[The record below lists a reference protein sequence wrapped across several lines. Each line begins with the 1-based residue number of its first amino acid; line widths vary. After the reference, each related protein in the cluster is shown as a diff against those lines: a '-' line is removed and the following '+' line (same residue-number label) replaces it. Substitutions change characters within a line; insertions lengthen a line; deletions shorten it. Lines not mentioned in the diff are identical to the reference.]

1 MKRLILLR
9 HAKSAWDQ
17 TSLDDKDRPLNER
30 GRHDAPRMGQWLAA
44 SGFVPD
50 TVLCSTAVRTRET
63 WALVA
68 PALPKSP
75 NILFEDLLYLAS
87 EDEMLSALRA
97 ADGDCVMMIGH
108 MPGIGTLAADLR
120 KKGPMLHGLFA
131 KYPTCTASV
140 INFDIDDWSQV
151 KHGSGTLLAF
161 QVPKEL

>member
-9 HAKSAWDQ
+9 HAKSAWE
-17 TSLDDKDRPLNER
+17 TPNLDDKDRPLNER
-30 GRHDAPRMGQWLAA
+30 GRSDAPRMGKWMAV

-68 PALPKSP
+68 PALPNAP
-75 NILFEDLLYLAS
+75 EVLFEDLLYLAS

-120 KKGPMLHGLFA
+120 RKGPVLHGLFS
-131 KYPTCTASV
+131 KYPTCAASV
-140 INFDIDDWSQV
+140 IDFDIDDWAQV
-151 KHGSGTLLAF
+151 KFGTGELLAF